1 VANIFVA
8 ASATWNGKALKK
20 AKQDVGV
27 FDKQVKKLGGTLAA
41 AFSVRAL
48 TNFGKAS
55 VKMAIES
62 QAEQE
67 RLANL
72 LQVTTGA
79 RRQQIDALNDQATA
93 LEKIGVVTAG
103 SITQTQSQLATFDL
117 QLSTIEK
124 LTPAILDYV
133 TAEKGATA
141 SAADFKSMT
150 NGLAQAL
157 NGNFASLT
165 KTGFVLDDFTKKTIK
180 EGTETERAAA
190 LVKVLNSTYKDFN
203 KNLRQTNAG
212 KMQVLANT
220 ANDVKVIIGTGILD
234 ALTLLSDDN
243 TIDNLASSMEDFAVA
258 TSEVIVGL
266 GKVAE
271 KLKALNV
278 PGIDGSF
285 LRNVSGIGAGLRTIE
300 LLRELGTSGVAQQ
313 DRGGQ
318 ERTAFRINT
327 QQRKKE
333 AEIIK
338 NAARARKAEL
348 DALNKKNVI
357 ENKNLKELEKKFDL
371 ERIGLTQALN
381 VATDDETKVR
391 LKAQLAILDQNE
403 AMAKKLLA
411 ELEAYEA
418 LKKLAD
424 AAKTLTT
431 TFEQMIETL
440 RASIRSI
447 LDSIKP
453 QLSTLK
459 TLTDPT
465 EQNLRS
471 SVSAILESTK
481 PAQNALQN
489 LINPSEEGLRR
500 TIADSL
506 AAVKPSMDLLNLIT
520 SGASIQRT
528 SANSPMDIR
537 LTIDGGSDRLSQAIA
552 ESIQVANR
560 SGYSTVPNGFIV

>member
-72 LQVTTGA
+72 LKVTTGA
-79 RRQQIDALNDQATA
+79 SRLQIDALNDQATA

-117 QLSTIEK
+117 QISTIEK

-243 TIDNLASSMEDFAVA
+243 TIDNLASSMEDFAIA

-300 LLRELGTSGVAQQ
+300 VLRELGRSDTPQQ

-318 ERTAFRINT
+318 ERTAGRVLAA
-327 QQRKKE
+327 QRRQEIKASRDLLKLKKQE
-333 AEIIK
+333 VATL
-338 NAARARKAEL
+338 KAKTAI
-348 DALNKKNVI
+348 DQ
-357 ENKNLKELEKKFDL
+357 LKDKFDV
-371 ERIGLTQALN
+371 ERIGLTKALN
-381 VATDDETKVR
+381 EAQDQETKLR
-391 LKAQLAILDQNE
+391 IKAQLAILDNNE
-403 AMAKKLLA
+403 ALAKKILA
-411 ELEAYEA
+411 EMNAAEAAKKMADSMTLSAAQLEAAFKATIARLA
-418 LKKLAD
+418 LYDPVRAFGSAGAGPGGSTATGPFMPPATTPYDPLSSLTVTTQDLAN
-424 AAKTLTT
+424 TGFTYNPLSG
-431 TFEQMIETL
+431 L
-440 RASIRSI
+440 R
-447 LDSIKP
+447 
-453 QLSTLK
+453 
-459 TLTDPT
+459 PT
-465 EQNLRS
+465 EQDLR
-471 SVSAILESTK
+471 I
-481 PAQNALQN
+481 
-489 LINPSEEGLRR
+489 
-500 TIADSL
+500 
-506 AAVKPSMDLLNLIT
+506 
-520 SGASIQRT
+520 
-528 SANSPMDIR
+528 
-537 LTIDGGSDRLSQAIA
+537 TIDTAQTGDRFAQLIA
-552 ESIQVANR
+552 ESIQVAGR
-560 SGYSTVPNGFIV
+560 SGYSTTANGSL

>member
-1 VANIFVA
+1 MANIFVA

-72 LQVTTGA
+72 LKVTTGA
-79 RRQQIDALNDQATA
+79 SRLQIDALNDQATA

-220 ANDVKVIIGTGILD
+220 ANDVKVTIGTGILD
-234 ALTLLSDDN
+234 ALTLLSNDN
-243 TIDNLASSMEDFAVA
+243 TIDNLASSMQDFATA

-271 KLKALNV
+271 KLKVLNV

-285 LRNVSGIGAGLRTIE
+285 LRNIPGIGAALRTTE
-300 LLRELGTSGVAQQ
+300 ALRALGRSGVAQQ

-327 QQRKKE
+327 QQRKTE
-333 AEIIK
+333 AEIMK
-338 NAARARKAEL
+338 KAAKARKAEL

-381 VATDDETKVR
+381 VATDDETKLR
-391 LKAQLAILDQNE
+391 LRAQLAILDENE
-403 AMAKKLLA
+403 ALAKKLLA
-411 ELEAYEA
+411 EMEAADA
-418 LKKLAD
+418 LKKLAL
-424 AAKTLTT
+424 AA
-431 TFEQMIETL
+431 
-440 RASIRSI
+440 
-447 LDSIKP
+447 DSVTDVFKRLAVWNP
-453 QLSTLK
+453 LSGLK
-459 TLTDPT
+459 PT
-465 EQNLRS
+465 E
-471 SVSAILESTK
+471 A
-481 PAQNALQN
+481 
-489 LINPSEEGLRR
+489 
-500 TIADSL
+500 
-506 AAVKPSMDLLNLIT
+506 DLLATGIT
-520 SGASIQRT
+520 SPSTT
-528 SANSPMDIR
+528 SGGSFMPPAITPYAPESSFRITPEDLVATGFRYDPLSGMRATAQDIR
-537 LTIDGGSDRLSQAIA
+537 ITVDTAQSGDRFAQFIA
-552 ESIQVANR
+552 ESIQIADR
-560 SGYSTVPNGFIV
+560 SGYSTSANGSLAV